1 MEGKPE
7 KVEYKSIK
15 DLVDKMPVKRGA
27 KAFLVPKMFI
37 GKIRD
42 KWNKMKEKL
51 TEYVGEDTVQE
62 KIQAKEEKIEN
73 KINDWNNYVSS
84 IESHLV
90 ENSNVKSNANIDAAL
105 SYSKNKI
112 EELKRKQVKVSSKGL
127 GIFALSTMAI
137 KKLASDKFYE
147 LKQKIEKRRETK
159 IEEKNAKKA
168 EKREEIAKKRIARE
182 NKKSERNE
190 LLKQILEELRES
202 NKLRRQQIELMM
214 YGNLNH
220 ENSELQPVK

>member
-7 KVEYKSIK
+7 KVEYKNIK

-51 TEYVGEDTVQE
+51 T
-62 KIQAKEEKIEN
+62 
-73 KINDWNNYVSS
+73 
-84 IESHLV
+84 ESHLV

-137 KKLASDKFYE
+137 KKLASYKFYE
-147 LKQKIEKRRETK
+147 LKQKIEKRTETK

-220 ENSELQPVK
+220 ENSELQPLK